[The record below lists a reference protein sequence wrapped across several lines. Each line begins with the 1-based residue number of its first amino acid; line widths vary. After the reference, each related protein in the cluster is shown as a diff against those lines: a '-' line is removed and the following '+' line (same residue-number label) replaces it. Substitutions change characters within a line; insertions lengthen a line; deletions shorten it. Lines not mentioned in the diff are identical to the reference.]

1 MKPDKLILSAFG
13 PYAEETVIDF
23 AQFGGQGLYLITG
36 DTGAGKTMIF
46 DAVTFAL
53 FGAASGGFREPA
65 MFRSLYAE
73 ADCPTYVE
81 LDFTYAGRQY
91 RVIRNPE
98 YLRPAKKGGG
108 ETKQKSEAT
117 LYQPDGT
124 IVTGYANV
132 TKQIEEL
139 LGINCGQFTQICML
153 AQGEFRKL
161 LFAPT
166 EEKSK
171 IFRKLFDTTPYQAF
185 QNRLKNEASALREQY
200 EEQTRS
206 IQQYSAGILCQDA
219 EMKAAIS
226 DTIQKEDMQTL
237 LTLLVNYIKDS
248 DAEKKTCDD
257 QISQLEKTL
266 EVKNQQAGKQEEFLR
281 MKKEFLRMQKEFAD
295 AKVRVQESTA
305 RLARMQELFNK
316 EQSRETIIQILYL
329 EQELLL
335 QKRKAE
341 RAQADYIAASEKS
354 TQAMLAYTN
363 HQKLFLDEQA
373 GILAAEL
380 KDGEPC
386 PVCGSTIHPKKAEIS
401 SNSGAS
407 SLTREALEQE
417 KKKCDQLGQN
427 TSELSMQAG
436 LQAEEVKRAEQQ
448 LMEAREANRPDG
460 SDGSNDKSSSNAEQ
474 EEAIRAEFAGKQIR
488 RDEYAERLGQA
499 EKQLKQAEQTAVRER
514 AGADALKEQ
523 LKHQEKL
530 QKAAEDQVEI
540 EALQTEIFELKKR
553 IEELRGKRQQLSNII
568 DTDTRCQVQIEK
580 QWKVRKKTEEELIWI
595 RTLSNTVNGTVA
607 GKEKIMLE
615 TYVQMIYFDK
625 IVGRANTRFMTMSS
639 GQYELKRREQ
649 SGNRQSQSGL
659 ELDVIDHYNGTMRS
673 VKTLSGGESFMASL
687 SLALG
692 LADEIQSVAGGIHL
706 DSMFVDEGF
715 GTLDEE
721 ALTQAM
727 RALLN
732 LTEGNRLVGI
742 ISHVA
747 ELRERI
753 DKQIIITKDR
763 SGGSRVQ
770 IEI

>member
-23 AQFGGQGLYLITG
+23 GQFGGQGLYLITG
-36 DTGAGKTMIF
+36 DTGAGKTILF

-81 LDFTYAGRQY
+81 LDFTYAGSAY
-91 RVIRNPE
+91 RVVRNPE
-98 YLRPAKKGGG
+98 YIRPAKKGGG
-108 ETKQKSEAT
+108 ETRQKSEAT
-117 LYQPDGT
+117 LYLPEGAV
-124 IVTGYANV
+124 VTGYANV

-166 EEKSK
+166 EEKSR
-171 IFRKLFDTTPYQAF
+171 IFRRLFDTTPYQAF
-185 QNRLKNEASALREQY
+185 QNRLKNEVSVLREQY
-200 EEQTRS
+200 ENQTRS
-206 IQQYSAGILCQDA
+206 IHQYSAGILCQKAELKEALSDA
-219 EMKAAIS
+219 V
-226 DTIQKEDMQTL
+226 QKEDMQAL
-237 LTLLVNYIKDS
+237 LMLLSDYIKECN
-248 DAEKKTCDD
+248 AEKKTCDD
-257 QISQLEKTL
+257 QISQLEREL
-266 EVKNQQAGKQEEFLR
+266 AEKNQQAGKQEEILR
-281 MKKEFLRMQKEFAD
+281 LQKEFLRMQKELAD
-295 AKVRVQESTA
+295 AKA
-305 RLARMQELFNK
+305 RTEQSIAKLAEMQEFYK
-316 EQSRETIIQILYL
+316 EEQSRETIIQILYL

-335 QKRKAE
+335 QKGKAE
-341 RAQADYIAASEKS
+341 CAKTDYLAASEKS
-354 TQAMLAYTN
+354 TQAALIYAE

-373 GILAAEL
+373 GILAAGL
-380 KDGEPC
+380 KEGEPC
-386 PVCGSTIHPKKAEIS
+386 PVCGSTAHPRKAKIS
-401 SNSGAS
+401 SSNAAS

-417 KKKCDQLGQN
+417 KKKCDQLGQR
-427 TSELSMQAG
+427 TAELSMQAG
-436 LQAEEVKRAEQQ
+436 LQAEAVKRAEKQ
-448 LMEAREANRPDG
+448 LKETRESG
-460 SDGSNDKSSSNAEQ
+460 SSAEQ
-474 EEAIRAEFAGKQIR
+474 EEAVRAEYAGKQIR
-488 RDEYAERLGQA
+488 SGEYAQRLKTA
-499 EKQLKQAEQTAVRER
+499 ESRLKQAEQTVLREQ
-514 AGADALKEQ
+514 AGIDALEKQ
-523 LKHQEKL
+523 LKRRTKL
-530 QKAAEDQVEI
+530 QKPAENLIEP
-540 EALQTEIFELKKR
+540 EALKTAILELKKR
-553 IEELRGKRQQLSNII
+553 IEELRKKRQQLAGLI
-568 DTDTRCQVQIEK
+568 DTDARCQAQIEK
-580 QWKVRKKTEEELIWI
+580 QWNVQKKTEEELIWI

-625 IVGRANTRFMTMSS
+625 IVDRANTRFMTMSS

-692 LADEIQSVAGGIHL
+692 LADEIQSAAGGIHL

-753 DKQIIITKDR
+753 DKQIIVTKEG

-770 IEI
+770 VEI

>member
-23 AQFGGQGLYLITG
+23 KQFGGQGLYLITG
-36 DTGAGKTMIF
+36 DTGAGKTMVF

-65 MFRSLYAE
+65 MFRSLYAA

-108 ETKQKSEAT
+108 ETKQKAEAT
-117 LYQPDGT
+117 LYLPDGA

-139 LGINCGQFTQICML
+139 IGVSCGQFTQICML

-185 QNRLKNEASALREQY
+185 QNRLKNEASALHEQY
-200 EEQTRS
+200 ENQTRS
-206 IQQYSAGILCQDA
+206 IRQYSAGILCQDT
-219 EMKAAIS
+219 ELKEEFS
-226 DTIQKEDMQTL
+226 DAVQKEDMQEL
-237 LTLLVNYIKDS
+237 LAALSEYIKVCDS
-248 DAEKKTCDD
+248 EKKKCDD
-257 QISQLEKTL
+257 QISQLEEAL
-266 EVKNQQAGKQEEFLR
+266 EAKNQQAGKQEEFLR
-281 MKKEFLRMQKEFAD
+281 MQKEFLRMQKEFAD

-305 RLARMQELFNK
+305 RLTQAQEFYKQEQGK
-316 EQSRETIIQILYL
+316 ENMIQILYL

-341 RAQADYIAASEKS
+341 CAQADYIAASEKS
-354 TQAMLAYTN
+354 TQTLLVYTN

-380 KDGEPC
+380 KEGEPC
-386 PVCGSTIHPKKAEIS
+386 PVCGSTMHPKKAEIS
-401 SNSGAS
+401 SSGVS

-417 KKKCDQLGQN
+417 KRKCDQLSQK

-436 LQAEEVKRAEQQ
+436 LQAEEVKRAAQQ
-448 LMEAREANRPDG
+448 LKEVREASH
-460 SDGSNDKSSSNAEQ
+460 SDSSDDSNNKSSCDTEQ
-474 EEAIRAEFAGKQIR
+474 EKAIRAEFAGKQIR
-488 RDEYAERLGQA
+488 RDEYTERLHQA
-499 EKQLKQAEQTAVRER
+499 EKQLKLAEETVLREQ
-514 AGADALKEQ
+514 AGAYALEEQ
-523 LKHQEKL
+523 LKHQTKL
-530 QKAAEDQVEI
+530 Q
-540 EALQTEIFELKKR
+540 EASENQIDMESLQMAILELKKR
-553 IEELRGKRQQLSNII
+553 IEELRRARQQLSNLI
-568 DTDTRCQVQIEK
+568 DTDTRCQLEIEK
-580 QWKVRKKTEEELIWI
+580 QWKAQKKTEEELIWI

-727 RALLN
+727 RALQN

-753 DKQIIITKDR
+753 DKQIIVTKDR
-763 SGGSRVQ
+763 SGGSHVQ